1 MNPNAPDLGP
11 GLLLL
16 ERGWLSSNNIL
27 LDDDIDGEACATLI
41 DSGHCVHAAQTL
53 ALLRRELG
61 ARPLRRLIN
70 THLHSDHCG
79 GNAALQREWS
89 PLTLIPAGSWRAVQ
103 DWDDSALS
111 YAATGQRCERFSAQG
126 RITPGEVLRI
136 GAREWPLHTWVP
148 SGSWRAVQDWDEQA
162 LSYAPTRQRC
172 ERFAAQGR
180 ISAGEVL
187 QIGAR
192 DWLALAAPGHDPES
206 LMLFDAE
213 HGVLISADA
222 LWENG
227 FGVVFPELEGE
238 AAFDDV
244 QRVLELIESL
254 PVRCVIP
261 GHGAAF
267 TDVAGALRRARSRL
281 DGFRADPARHLRH
294 GAKVLLKYHLM
305 EERRQAL
312 PALREWMRGTPL
324 LQSIWAELGRPDGS
338 PAAWAERLLQELLDG
353 GVLQR
358 RGDTVYD
365 A

>member
-53 ALLRRELG
+53 ALLRGALG

-136 GAREWPLHTWVP
+136 GAREWQV
-148 SGSWRAVQDWDEQA
+148 
-162 LSYAPTRQRC
+162 
-172 ERFAAQGR
+172 
-180 ISAGEVL
+180 
-187 QIGAR
+187 
-192 DWLALAAPGHDPES
+192 LAAPGHDPES

-222 LWENG
+222 LWGNG
-227 FGVVFPELEGE
+227 FGVVFPELDGE
-238 AAFDDV
+238 PGFDDV
-244 QRVLELIESL
+244 GRVLDLIESL

-261 GHGAAF
+261 GHGPAF
-267 TDVAGALRRARSRL
+267 SDVAAALQRARTRL
-281 DGFRADPARHLRH
+281 AGFKADPARHLRH
-294 GAKVLLKYHLM
+294 GVKVLLKYHLM
-305 EERRQAL
+305 EEGQQPLAE
-312 PALREWMRGTPL
+312 LRAWMVDVPL
-324 LQSIWAELGRPDGS
+324 LRSVWLALSRPEDS
-338 PAAWAERLLQELLDG
+338 LAAWTDGMLHELLG
-353 GVLQR
+353 SGVLQL
-358 RGDTVYD
+358 RGEIVHDV
-365 A
+365 

>member
-136 GAREWPLHTWVP
+136 GAREWQV
-148 SGSWRAVQDWDEQA
+148 
-162 LSYAPTRQRC
+162 
-172 ERFAAQGR
+172 
-180 ISAGEVL
+180 
-187 QIGAR
+187 
-192 DWLALAAPGHDPES
+192 LAAPGHDPES

-222 LWENG
+222 LWGNG
-227 FGVVFPELEGE
+227 FGVVFPELDGE
-238 AAFDDV
+238 PGFDDV
-244 QRVLELIESL
+244 GRVLDLIESL

-261 GHGAAF
+261 GHGPAFSDVAPALQRARERLAAF
-267 TDVAGALRRARSRL
+267 KS
-281 DGFRADPARHLRH
+281 DPARHLRH
-294 GAKVLLKYHLM
+294 GVKVLLKYHLM
-305 EERRQAL
+305 EEGQQPLAE
-312 PALREWMRGTPL
+312 LRAWMVDVPL
-324 LQSIWAELGRPDGS
+324 LRSVWLALGRPDGDL
-338 PAAWAERLLQELLDG
+338 AAWCERVLHELLG
-353 GVLQR
+353 GGALQL
-358 RGDTVYD
+358 RGEVVFD